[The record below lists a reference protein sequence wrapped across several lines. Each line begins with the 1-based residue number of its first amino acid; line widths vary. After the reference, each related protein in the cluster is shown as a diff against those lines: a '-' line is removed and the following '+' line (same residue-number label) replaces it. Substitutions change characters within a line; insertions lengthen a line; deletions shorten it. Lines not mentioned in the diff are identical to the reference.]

1 MTLDDLTPAL
11 KEKIKEIAAQHGA
24 FNVRIFGSVAR
35 GQADQNS
42 DLDLLVDYDL
52 NKISPWFPVRLIR
65 DLENLLGIKVDVV
78 TTEGLKDRIRKEVLQ
93 NSLIL

>member
-24 FNVRIFGSVAR
+24 FNLRIFGSVAR

-42 DLDLLVDYDL
+42 NLDLLVNYDL